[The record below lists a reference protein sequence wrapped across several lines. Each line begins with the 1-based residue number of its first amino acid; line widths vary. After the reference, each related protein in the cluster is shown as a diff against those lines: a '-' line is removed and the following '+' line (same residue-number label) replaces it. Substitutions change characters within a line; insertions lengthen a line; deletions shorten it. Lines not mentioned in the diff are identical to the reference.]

1 MRMTTRFG
9 LSAVPI
15 QRIGVSA
22 FTIPTSSPES
32 DGTLE
37 WDKTTIVIVQ
47 ASAGGRKG
55 IGYTYADESTA
66 TLIHHTLAKHV
77 IGQDAFDIPAIWARL
92 RHHIR
97 NLGRPGISSMAIA
110 AIDNSLWDLKAKLLG
125 VSLAT
130 LLGRIREGVPVQ
142 IAVAHR

>member
-1 MRMTTRFG
+1 MGSRSKIPVQDLRI
-9 LSAVPI
+9 SAYV
-15 QRIGVSA
+15 
-22 FTIPTSSPES
+22 IPTESPES

-37 WDKTTIVIVQ
+37 WHRTVLVLVTTK
-47 ASAGGRKG
+47 AGGQQG

-97 NLGRPGISSMAIA
+97 NLGRPGIASMAIA
-110 AIDNSLWDLKAKLLG
+110 ATPA
-125 VSLAT
+125 
-130 LLGRIREGVPVQ
+130 P
-142 IAVAHR
+142 